1 MYFRTGV
8 LGEWPRATNFRREIS
23 FSVMMNLFTYKLMNR
38 TKTRKAGIE
47 ITPLKLLKNIRDE
60 YNFCRRSQSKSL
72 QLGAFAS
79 EIWNGGLA
87 IDINGNRKSAS
98 QISYN
103 NYRRLLLAS
112 VLSVRV
118 V

>member
-1 MYFRTGV
+1 
-8 LGEWPRATNFRREIS
+8 
-23 FSVMMNLFTYKLMNR
+23 MNQ

-47 ITPLKLLKNIRDE
+47 ITPLKLLKNIREE
-60 YNFCRRSQSKSL
+60 YNFLPPITIKIVAIRCPCKRDL
-72 QLGAFAS
+72 
-79 EIWNGGLA
+79 ECGLA
-87 IDINGNRKSAS
+87 IDVNGNCKSAS

-103 NYRRLLLAS
+103 IYRRLLLAS